1 LHENLGMGSDAPLSP
16 FQAPQK
22 ILAEIAVG
30 VAAVGRGGE
39 VAPVNDA
46 ARRLLGGSDGEALTA
61 LVARLATSAEGARGD
76 VFEAVH
82 DAGWGEVRVVLE
94 RAGAGDGFLAA
105 LERSTE
111 RAQARQARAFG
122 EMLRA
127 VAASGSAEEALR
139 RALSS
144 LAAALP
150 GAELAVHV
158 VGASG
163 ELTCA
168 ALASGPRNMTGPGGA
183 VAVGAELAGRAIRSG
198 RPAHSSSGAEEW
210 RAGPRGGERARRP
223 GGSAGAR
230 AAGLAV
236 ALPVRWRGAVVGALH
251 AELPRQSEGELRLV
265 QGLADAA
272 GALIGRAREEA
283 ALEAERLARRETQR
297 RAERA
302 RAVEREGLATLGQ
315 LAACVSHEIA
325 SPLGCLRGALR
336 AIREDLAE
344 LVGRCLEGAGK
355 ELRAA
360 PALAR
365 ELDELL
371 RESQGDVER
380 MTEIVR
386 ALKGL
391 ARRRPGERVA
401 FDPRGPIEDTARIFR
416 GAHGPVCSIE
426 LSLPEALPEVSGSP
440 GGLAQVLLNLLSNGL
455 DAMGGRGA
463 LRVAADVDGE
473 RWVVVRVVDHGPGL
487 TPEARAHLFEPYFTT
502 KPPGK
507 GTGLGLPICR
517 EIVEGM
523 GGRLSCESGPD
534 GTTFTIVLP
543 PV

>member
-1 LHENLGMGSDAPLSP
+1 MGSDAPLSP
-16 FQAPQK
+16 FQAPHQK

-30 VAAVGRGGE
+30 VAAVRRGGE
-39 VAPVNDA
+39 VEPVNDA
-46 ARRLLGGSDGEALTA
+46 ARRLLCGSDGEALAA
-61 LVARLATSAEGARGD
+61 LVARLATAADGARGD

-82 DAGWGEVRVVLE
+82 DAGWGEVRVVLG

-127 VAASGSAEEALR
+127 VAASGSADEALR

-150 GAELAVHV
+150 GSELAIHV

-168 ALASGPRNMTGPGGA
+168 ALASGPRGTVAPVEAIGA
-183 VAVGAELAGRAIRSG
+183 GAELAERAIRSG
-198 RPAHSSSGAEEW
+198 HPIHAARPVHVRAAA
-210 RAGPRGGERARRP
+210 RAGDLAGRPSARSDRSP
-223 GGSAGAR
+223 AGGST
-230 AAGLAV
+230 V
-236 ALPVRWRGAVVGALH
+236 TLPVRWRGAVVGALH
-251 AELPRQSEGELRLV
+251 ADLPRQSDGELRLV

-272 GALIGRAREEA
+272 GALIGRARQEA
-283 ALEAERLARRETQR
+283 ALEAERLVRSETER
-297 RAERA
+297 RAEHARA
-302 RAVEREGLATLGQ
+302 VAVEREGLATLGQ

-336 AIREDLAE
+336 SIREGLAG
-344 LVGRCLEGAGK
+344 LVLRCLEGAGR
-355 ELRAA
+355 EARAGA
-360 PALAR
+360 AALAR
-365 ELDELL
+365 DLDELVG
-371 RESQGDVER
+371 ESQGDVQR
-380 MTEIVR
+380 MSETVQ
-386 ALKGL
+386 ALKSL

-401 FDPRGPIEDTARIFR
+401 FDPRGPIEDAARIFR
-416 GAHGPVCSIE
+416 GAHGPLCSIE

-440 GGLAQVLLNLLSNGL
+440 GGLAQVVLNLLSNGL
-455 DAMGGRGA
+455 DAMGGRGT
-463 LRVAADVDGE
+463 LRVAADIDGE
-473 RWVVVRVVDHGPGL
+473 RRVAVRVVDDGPGFA
-487 TPEARAHLFEPYFTT
+487 PEARAHLFEPYFTT

-523 GGRLSCESGPD
+523 GGRLTCESGPG